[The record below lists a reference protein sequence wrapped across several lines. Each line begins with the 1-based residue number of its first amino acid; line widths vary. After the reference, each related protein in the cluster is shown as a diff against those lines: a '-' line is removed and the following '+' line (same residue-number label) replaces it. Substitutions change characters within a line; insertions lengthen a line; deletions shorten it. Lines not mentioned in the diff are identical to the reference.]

1 MAGKGLTIGIDYTD
15 QYCQAC
21 YYSER
26 HGRPESVSGGTDVLR
41 YLIPSVLCLDQNSS
55 EWVIG
60 NAALRIEE
68 QDGVLAFRDLLKHA
82 RENDAVFTGE
92 REYTYVQL
100 LAAFFGQLLEFI
112 RIRTSVMTVESITVT
127 MKQTDRLTKDILEQ
141 AFGILQI
148 PASGI
153 KLLSASE
160 SFGYYIL
167 NEDPGLWQDGALVFD
182 FSSEGFF
189 VKQLHVQFH
198 KDQPVIYVNDY
209 DFSADF
215 SVDSLASEVLRN
227 QMDLKISNLYLDLI
241 SKGENAS
248 VYFTGE
254 GFDEQWFLA
263 TLNSISGNRRAFKGN
278 NIYVKGACIAGHLRS
293 TGIVQGFPIICKGR
307 TRADIFLQAWDNGML
322 SDILLSP
329 AATDWY
335 DAGYEGDFILEEEEK
350 IFFRIVSIMT
360 GAVTNVELDLSS
372 FPKRPAKTTRIRVR
386 ICYSGEYDCE
396 ISAQDRGFGE
406 FFPDSGEQ
414 VSRRI
419 NLEGYI

>member
-1 MAGKGLTIGIDYTD
+1 MAGRGLTIGIDYTD

-41 YLIPSVLCLDQNSS
+41 YLIPSVLCLDQNNF

-68 QDGVLAFRDLLKHA
+68 QERVLTFRDLLKHA
-82 RENDAVFTGE
+82 RENDTVFTGE

-148 PASGI
+148 PASCI

-198 KDQPVIYVNDY
+198 KDQPVICVNDY

-293 TGIVQGFPIICKGR
+293 EGIVQGFPIICRGR
-307 TRADIFLQAWDNGML
+307 TRADIYLQAWDNGKL

-350 IFFRIVSIMT
+350 VLFRIVSIMT
-360 GAVTNVELDLSS
+360 GAVASVELDLSA
-372 FPKRPAKTTRIRVR
+372 FPKRPSKATRIRIR

-396 ISAQDRGFGE
+396 ISIQDKGFGD
-406 FFPDSGEQ
+406 FFPDSGAR

>member
-41 YLIPSVLCLDQNSS
+41 YLIPSVLCLDQNEH

-68 QDGVLAFRDLLKHA
+68 QDGVLAFRDLLEHA
-82 RENDAVFTGE
+82 RKNETVFTGE
-92 REYTYVQL
+92 REYSYVEL

-112 RIRTSVMTVESITVT
+112 RIRTSVMTVHSVTVT
-127 MKQTDRLTKDILEQ
+127 MKQTDLKTKEILER

-148 PASGI
+148 PASSV

-198 KDQPVIYVNDY
+198 GDQPVICVNDY

-241 SKGENAS
+241 SRGGNAS

-263 TLNSISGNRRAFKGN
+263 TLNSISGNCRAFKGN
-278 NIYVKGACIAGHLRS
+278 NIYVKGACIAGHLKAD
-293 TGIVQGFPIICKGR
+293 GIVQGFPIICRGR
-307 TRADIFLQAWDNGML
+307 TRADIFLQAWDNGKL
-322 SDILLSP
+322 ADILLSP

-335 DAGYEGDFILEEEEK
+335 DAGYEGDFILEEEEQVR
-350 IFFRIVSIMT
+350 FRIVSVMT
-360 GAVTNVELDLSS
+360 GAVTSVEMDLAG
-372 FPKRPAKTTRIRVR
+372 FPKRPSKATRIRIWIR
-386 ICYSGEYDCE
+386 YSGEYECE
-396 ISAQDRGFGE
+396 ITVQDKGFGD
-406 FFPDSGEQ
+406 FFPDAGAQ